1 MNKRM
6 FVSAIAAALLGG
18 GLVWAADH
26 RAEEGI
32 AGWET
37 LNAGMAQALGAEVR
51 GAGTGAAGGTG
62 SSGDAGAVTDG
73 ENAGASG
80 GAEGSGKVVSGVTAG
95 AGEDGAAG
103 SSAVGTGGNTGT
115 AASGAV
121 SGSTGGSVGD
131 GEAAGSGAGASGAV
145 SGNAAAGTAGSSEAA
160 SSTADGGT
168 GGTAPPAAVPP
179 AADGRI
185 NVNTADAAALMNL
198 PGIGEK
204 KAQAII
210 DYRSSTGAYRSLAD
224 LGKVKGIGPKMLEQ
238 LEPLIVF

>member
-1 MNKRM
+1 MIIRRIG
-6 FVSAIAAALLGG
+6 SAIAAALLGG

-37 LNAGMAQALGAEVR
+37 LNAGMAQALGVEAGGGKADSD
-51 GAGTGAAGGTG
+51 GAGSGSGTADGEGKDVAAASVTVSSGLAADSAAGIK
-62 SSGDAGAVTDG
+62 GDGR
-73 ENAGASG
+73 
-80 GAEGSGKVVSGVTAG
+80 
-95 AGEDGAAG
+95 
-103 SSAVGTGGNTGT
+103 T

-121 SGSTGGSVGD
+121 NGGTGGDRKEVS
-131 GEAAGSGAGASGAV
+131 AGSGTSGGTAGAAESEGAATPGAASG
-145 SGNAAAGTAGSSEAA
+145 SIAAGTAA
-160 SSTADGGT
+160 ST
-168 GGTAPPAAVPP
+168 PPAA

-210 DYRSSTGAYRSLAD
+210 DYRSSTGAFRSLAD

-238 LEPLIVF
+238 LKPLVVF